1 MPKAD
6 DNSAKPNPAIPSP
19 KTNTRNQ
26 KKTIK
31 PERMVPSTENIARD
45 IRAHVRPL
53 YMDTGKE
60 IYIMYHRRVKQNMDR
75 KKEGKKSYEEKTRE
89 HQRERN
95 MIVMI
100 SRTYQ
105 LILKS

>member
-45 IRAHVRPL
+45 IRTHLCPLPL

-60 IYIMYHRRVKQNMDR
+60 IYIMYHRCVKQNMDR
-75 KKEGKKSYEEKTRE
+75 KKEGKIVRRKN
-89 HQRERN
+89 ERT
-95 MIVMI
+95 
-100 SRTYQ
+100 SERA
-105 LILKS
+105 KCDSDDK

>member
-45 IRAHVRPL
+45 IRTHLCPLPL

-75 KKEGKKSYEEKTRE
+75 KKEGKIVRRKNEKTS
-89 HQRERN
+89 ERAKYD
-95 MIVMI
+95 
-100 SRTYQ
+100 SDD
-105 LILKS
+105 K

>member
-19 KTNTRNQ
+19 NTNTRNQ

-45 IRAHVRPL
+45 IRTHLCPLPL
-53 YMDTGKE
+53 YMHTGKE
-60 IYIMYHRRVKQNMDR
+60 IYIMYHRCVKQNM
-75 KKEGKKSYEEKTRE
+75 EKSYEEE